1 MRRAQQIV
9 STAPRVPR
17 NLACEGDAFR
27 LLAELCLVT
36 GSLDEATEHAQK
48 ALRLCAGY
56 KPAEA
61 NTRLT
66 ISKIHE
72 ANHNLTAAITE
83 AQRAVTILKGLPAIA
98 SDASILLEKCLV
110 ARKKYRHAFLAE
122 NPQDAELTRAHL
134 ALAVRY
140 KDNNNL
146 IDAIKET
153 DAALRTVKGVRN
165 ESDQRRLRE
174 KAEDTLWLYLCEL
187 TEPLSIA
194 CRTAGLFL

>member
-1 MRRAQQIV
+1 VRRAQQIL

-17 NLACEGDAFR
+17 NVMREGDAFR
-27 LLAELCLVT
+27 LLAELCLVI
-36 GSLDEATEHAQK
+36 GSLDKATEHTQK
-48 ALRLCAGY
+48 ALRLCPGL
-56 KPAEA
+56 PCGEA
-61 NTRLT
+61 NTHLT

-72 ANHNLTAAITE
+72 AYHNLTAAITE
-83 AQRAVTILKGLPAIA
+83 AQRAVTIVKGLPAIT

-122 NPQDAELTRAHL
+122 TAQNAELTKAHL

-140 KDNNNL
+140 TDNNHL